1 MVMFVW
7 NTHHDRPTFTP
18 TSRRM
23 KVMNAT
29 SFDSNIIIKY
39 HWLYISC
46 MLSSLLIAH
55 CMLFTAFFPFHFIFF
70 TLSLLLSFARLL
82 ALVFEFTFRG
92 IFNIV
97 DSCMH
102 TNSPMYGLPFTR
114 IEMKWAKPKQ
124 FDIEMIIAIMKMT
137 DMPIFTWII
146 NRYLDENATW
156 TTLTTP
162 TTAFAHR
169 IHEFWAHINLTMR
182 YSSWASTF
190 KRFVSWK
197 RMIEKKIGILYM
209 TLMMWL
215 CGSFSPSHL
224 PRSWF
229 LYSCMTGG
237 VEEIIALL
245 VIPLTNSSKYSNNF
259 NHFCFHSD
267 IPINR

>member
-1 MVMFVW
+1 MLTACCSQLFF
-7 NTHHDRPTFTP
+7 HF
-18 TSRRM
+18 
-23 KVMNAT
+23 T
-29 SFDSNIIIKY
+29 SF
-39 HWLYISC
+39 
-46 MLSSLLIAH
+46 SSLSVYFCHSLVYW
-55 CMLFTAFFPFHFIFF
+55 LWF
-70 TLSLLLSFARLL
+70 LSLLFVEYSILL
-82 ALVFEFTFRG
+82 IHA
-92 IFNIV
+92 
-97 DSCMH
+97 C
-102 TNSPMYGLPFTR
+102 TR

-209 TLMMWL
+209 TFMMWL

-224 PRSWF
+224 LRSWF